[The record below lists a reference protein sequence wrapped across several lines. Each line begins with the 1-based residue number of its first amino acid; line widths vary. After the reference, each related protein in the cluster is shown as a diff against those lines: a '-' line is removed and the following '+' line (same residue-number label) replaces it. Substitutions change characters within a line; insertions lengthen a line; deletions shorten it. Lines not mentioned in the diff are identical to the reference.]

1 MPTYSDLLST
11 GDYSGYQ
18 PTDWEAQQMLQSAQN
33 KEASQEVTNPARR
46 LNNRIYSSEQ
56 DYQDAIAYYRQQ
68 AEAAAGR
75 AAPEMDWQQANQD
88 YAAYQADRARQQ
100 SFADQLLL
108 QAEGK
113 GGPSI
118 AEEQMRAG
126 LASGQQ
132 QARAMAASARGGALA
147 QAASNRLAMQQAGNM
162 AGQVTQQSAVLRAQ
176 EQAQARGEYAAMMAQ
191 MQGQNAQQRGLS
203 QGQTVAGA
211 QNEAGQRQRND
222 AMVQGM
228 YGQEAGA
235 RDALYSGR
243 VSQHGMAMGAAQA
256 QNALDAQKQQNKQT
270 RRDQSISAGLGTA
283 ATIGAAALMFS
294 DVRAKTD
301 IAPTVPG
308 WDPQKWAQTGTGV
321 PQAAQT
327 AQAAKAPMTDF
338 QKLQVAQMAG
348 QLGGQFGLALSDERQ
363 KRVGAAADSDLAQ
376 QMREAPPYRYRYRDP
391 ERHGDG
397 ERFGPMAQDLAR
409 TDSGRSVVVDT
420 PAGMAIDGQRAVP
433 NLLGQTATLQR
444 EVDDLEEQYR
454 RIAARVGRRR

>member
-56 DYQDAIAYYRQQ
+56 DYQDALGYYRQK
-68 AEAAAGR
+68 AEEMQGR
-75 AAPEMDWQQANQD
+75 AAPGMDWQQANQD
-88 YAAYQADRARQQ
+88 YGAYQADRAKQQ
-100 SFADQLLL
+100 AFADQLLL

-176 EQAQARGEYAAMMAQ
+176 EQAQARGEYAQMLAQ

-222 AMVQGM
+222 AMAQSM

-235 RDALYSGR
+235 RDSLYSGR
-243 VSQHGMAMGAAQA
+243 VSQQGMAMGAAQA
-256 QNALDAQKQQNKQT
+256 QNALDAQKQQNAQNRK
-270 RRDQSISAGLGTA
+270 DQGISAALGTA
-283 ATIGAAALMFS
+283 ATIGSAALMFS

-321 PQAAQT
+321 PQT

-338 QKLQVAQMAG
+338 QKLQVAQMIGGQVG
-348 QLGGQFGLALSDERQ
+348 QLGSIFSDERL
-363 KRVGAAADSDLAQ
+363 KHVGGAAGAELAQ

-391 ERHGDG
+391 EVDGDG
-397 ERFGPMAQDLAR
+397 ERFGPMAQDLAQ
-409 TDSGRSVVVDT
+409 TESGRTMVVET
-420 PAGMAIDGQRAVP
+420 PRGLAIDGQRAVP

>member
-18 PTDWEAQQMLQSAQN
+18 PTDWEAQQMLQAAKD

-113 GGPSI
+113 GGPSV

-126 LASGQQ
+126 LATGQQ

-176 EQAQARGEYAAMMAQ
+176 EQAQARGEYAAMLAQ
-191 MQGQNAQQRGLS
+191 LQGQNAQQRGLS

-222 AMVQGM
+222 AMTQSM

-243 VSQHGMAMGAAQA
+243 VSQQGMAIGAAQS
-256 QNALDAQKQQNKQT
+256 QNALDAQKQQNKQN
-270 RRDQSISAGLGTA
+270 RRDQGISAGLGAA
-283 ATIGAAALMFS
+283 ATIGSAALMFS

-308 WDPQKWAQTGTGV
+308 WDPQKWAETGTGV
-321 PQAAQT
+321 PQS
-327 AQAAKAPMTDF
+327 AKAPMTDF

-363 KRVGAAADSDLAQ
+363 KNVGAAADSDLAQ
-376 QMREAPPYRYRYRDP
+376 QMREAPPYRYRYREPDL
-391 ERHGDG
+391 HGDG

-420 PAGMAIDGQRAVP
+420 PAGLAIDAQRAVP

-444 EVDDLEEQYR
+444 QVDDLEEMYR
-454 RIAARVGRRR
+454 RISARVGRRR

>member
-18 PTDWEAQQMLQSAQN
+18 PTDWEAQQMLQAAKN

-113 GGPSI
+113 GGPSV

-176 EQAQARGEYAAMMAQ
+176 EQAQARGEYAAMLAQ

-211 QNEAGQRQRND
+211 QNEAGQRLRND
-222 AMVQGM
+222 AMTQSM
-228 YGQEAGA
+228 HGQEADA

-243 VSQHGMAMGAAQA
+243 VSQQGMAMGAAQS
-256 QNALDAQKQQNKQT
+256 QNAIGAQRQSRK
-270 RRDQSISAGLGTA
+270 DQGISAGLGAA

-308 WDPQKWAQTGTGV
+308 WDPQKWAETGTGV
-321 PQAAQT
+321 P
-327 AQAAKAPMTDF
+327 QAAKAPMTDF
-338 QKLQVAQMAG
+338 QKMQVAQMAG

-363 KRVGAAADSDLAQ
+363 KNVGAAADSDLAQ
-376 QMREAPPYRYRYRDP
+376 QMREAPPYRYRYREP
-391 ERHGDG
+391 ELHGDG

-420 PAGMAIDGQRAVP
+420 PAGLAIDGQRAVP

-444 EVDDLEEQYR
+444 EVDDLEEMYR
-454 RIAARVGRRR
+454 RISARVGRRR